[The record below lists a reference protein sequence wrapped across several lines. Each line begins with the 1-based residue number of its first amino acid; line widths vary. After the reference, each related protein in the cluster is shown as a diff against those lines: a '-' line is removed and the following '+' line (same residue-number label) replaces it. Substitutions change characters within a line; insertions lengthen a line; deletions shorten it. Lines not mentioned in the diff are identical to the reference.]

1 MLLCPENVMPAP
13 KCSAFNADV
22 LGAEKSPNHS
32 LSMQHISLLIEECAS
47 KWEEG
52 IPLRFLFFFSLA
64 MEVQGL
70 HDNWLNCINQHS
82 VIRPS

>member
-52 IPLRFLFFFSLA
+52 IPLRFLFFFLSPWKFKGC
-64 MEVQGL
+64 MITG
-70 HDNWLNCINQHS
+70 
-82 VIRPS
+82 